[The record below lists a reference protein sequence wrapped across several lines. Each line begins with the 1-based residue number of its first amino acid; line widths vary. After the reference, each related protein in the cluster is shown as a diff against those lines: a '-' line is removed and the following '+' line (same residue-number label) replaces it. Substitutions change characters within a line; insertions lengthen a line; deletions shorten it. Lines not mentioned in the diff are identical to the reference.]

1 MRIKITDFDIQ
12 ISAENVCA
20 FLDADKTGE
29 LYEEIMDELKEM
41 IPTAYEKIRPVAL
54 LGFGSMEGY
63 PVRADGQE
71 IREALFGVYSIGKE
85 MERWSTDLFAAGD
98 YLGGMLVDAMAD
110 YYLFQ
115 MDEDT
120 IITAASLSQWLNITS
135 RSCNRI
141 LQQLLDSGLIEE
153 IEPQKQSGKGRP
165 TRQYQF
171 LRQRFLDEFF

>member
-98 YLGGMLVDAMAD
+98 YLGGMLVERCRRPWSLCAGSTAKGSPAGRKHRRM
-110 YYLFQ
+110 YL
-115 MDEDT
+115 
-120 IITAASLSQWLNITS
+120 
-135 RSCNRI
+135 
-141 LQQLLDSGLIEE
+141 
-153 IEPQKQSGKGRP
+153 
-165 TRQYQF
+165 
-171 LRQRFLDEFF
+171 